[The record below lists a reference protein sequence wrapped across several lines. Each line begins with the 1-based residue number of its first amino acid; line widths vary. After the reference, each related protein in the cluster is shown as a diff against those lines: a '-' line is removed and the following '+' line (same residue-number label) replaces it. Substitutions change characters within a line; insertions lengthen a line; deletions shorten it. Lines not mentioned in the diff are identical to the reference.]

1 MSRYDVIVVGAGPSG
16 STAAKV
22 LSSFGHKVLLID
34 KKRFPRVKS
43 CCGFLSDQV
52 FADIS
57 RLFGEIPNTLFC
69 RNKTIRFLSTYTGI
83 NYNEVKGYDP
93 FINTYRNLL
102 DEWLARSSGAEFLD
116 TCEAVDISEEPSRC
130 TVACKINNV
139 VRCFECR
146 YVICTSGAN
155 SRFRRKFDSS
165 YKAKFTG
172 KSIQNIY
179 EGSLELDNRY
189 YYVTVNKKF
198 TDSAFSYCYFKD
210 SLIHVGSAWVGENWG
225 YIDSWYSFLC
235 TKNGLKAE
243 LIRSERCCAEHSL
256 GTNALFFGNGK
267 ILFAGEAAGLMENW
281 GIGIPIAVRS
291 GEIAAK
297 AIIQNVQNED
307 LVNKYKQMLN
317 VVAPETAVQKTLF

>member
-22 LSSFGHKVLLID
+22 LSSFGYKVLLID
-34 KKRFPRVKS
+34 KKKFPRIKS

-52 FADIS
+52 FSDIS
-57 RLFGEIPNTLFC
+57 RLFGVIPESLFC
-69 RNKTIRFLSTYTGI
+69 RNKSIRFLSTYTGI
-83 NYNEVKGYDP
+83 NYNEVKGYEP
-93 FINTYRNLL
+93 FTNTYRNLL

-116 TCEAVDISEEPSRC
+116 ACEAVDISEESSRC
-130 TVACKINNV
+130 SVTCKINDTM
-139 VRCFECR
+139 RCFESR

-155 SRFRRKFDSS
+155 SRFRRKFDQT
-165 YKAKFTG
+165 YTAKFTG

-179 EGSLELDNRY
+179 EGSLDLDERY

-210 SLIHVGSAWVGENWG
+210 SIIHIGSAWLGNNSG
-225 YIDSWYSFLC
+225 YIDSWYTFLC
-235 TKNGLKAE
+235 RKNGLKAE
-243 LIRSERCCAEHSL
+243 LVRSERCCVEHL
-256 GTNALFFGNGK
+256 MGPNALFFGRGK
-267 ILFAGEAAGLMENW
+267 ILFAGEAAGMMENW

-291 GEIAAK
+291 GESAAN

-307 LVNKYKQMLN
+307 LVTMYKKKFGLVM
-317 VVAPETAVQKTLF
+317 PEFTV